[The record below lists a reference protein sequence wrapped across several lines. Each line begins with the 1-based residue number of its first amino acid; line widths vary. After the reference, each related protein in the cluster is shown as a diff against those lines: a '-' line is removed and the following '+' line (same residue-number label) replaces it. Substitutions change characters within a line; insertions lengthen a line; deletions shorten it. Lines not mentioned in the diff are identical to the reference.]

1 MKLKNENERIYCI
14 KKYVGLR
21 YVRLKMR
28 KEADREI
35 GIAED
40 ITTNYLERQR
50 IEHERDFDVLQD
62 YIIVFSFPKTHG
74 LSI

>member
-1 MKLKNENERIYCI
+1 
-14 KKYVGLR
+14 
-21 YVRLKMR
+21 MR

-50 IEHERDFDVLQD
+50 IEHERDFDCFNR
-62 YIIVFSFPKTHG
+62 II
-74 LSI
+74 